1 MTSPAA
7 KPGIA
12 SRIAGGLL
20 IGLIRVYR
28 YTLSMLIG
36 RRCRYLPT
44 CSEYTEDAIRSYGAW
59 PGLWMGIARFSRCN
73 PWGSSGFDPIPDGL
87 PEDAR
92 WYKPWRYGRWSGRH
106 ITLRPDAD

>member
-1 MTSPAA
+1 LPGFLSRAA
-7 KPGIA
+7 
-12 SRIAGGLL
+12 GLVL
-20 IGLIRVYR
+20 IGLIRIYR

-44 CSEYTEDAIRSYGAW
+44 CSEYSEDAIRRYGAW

-73 PWGSSGFDPIPDGL
+73 PWGSSGFDPIPGAL
-87 PEDAR
+87 PENAC

-106 ITLRPDAD
+106 ITLRPDSE

>member
-1 MTSPAA
+1 L
-7 KPGIA
+7 
-12 SRIAGGLL
+12 SRFAGLFL

-44 CSEYTEDAIRSYGAW
+44 CSEYSEDAIRRYGAW

-73 PWGSSGFDPIPDGL
+73 PWGSSGFDPIPDAL
-87 PEDAR
+87 PENAR